1 MIEVFALDVE
11 AAKNI
16 AVAIIAGSVIIAI
29 LTAMF
34 VRAALTK
41 ALVILVLGGLVVVM
55 VGQRSNISRCAE
67 RIRTEYQ
74 AGNGEPAACT
84 FLGREFS
91 VDVPEGVG
99 ADVIGDITDV
109 IDENLPTT
117 APEAP
122 TSTDAGELSP
132 LLVDMPEG

>member
-1 MIEVFALDVE
+1 VIRVFALDVE

-41 ALVILVLGGLVVVM
+41 ALVILLLGGLVVVM
-55 VGQRSNISRCAE
+55 VGQR
-67 RIRTEYQ
+67 
-74 AGNGEPAACT
+74 

-91 VDVPEGVG
+91 VEVPEGVG
-99 ADVIGDITDV
+99 SDVIGDITDV
-109 IDENLPTT
+109 IDD
-117 APEAP
+117 EAP
-122 TSTDAGELSP
+122 TSDAGAPTSTGNGEVTP
-132 LLVDMPEG
+132 ELVDMPEG